1 MRSVR
6 RAWLPGFR
14 LTRERSFALIA
25 CLIVLGVAI
34 VGWWASPAIVLDVG
48 GPRDTLYLRSGF
60 YAREDL
66 EIGNSRWTSPE
77 ARLILPHVPGVATVE
92 LRTAGRPGGVEV
104 ALNINGHDLGRIE
117 LPDDQVR
124 NYTLLLPPRTWRDLG
139 VRLMLS
145 GPANTLPVSADDP
158 RRLTALVE
166 RVTLHPGTA
175 SFLPSAALMLML
187 CTMLFGM
194 GLRIVAIPPAWAWL
208 VAGAA
213 GTALA
218 AGWGWN
224 RLYVAPFLPLT
235 AVGAALIL
243 ALLTAIRLGVNR
255 AGAARGWVVLGA
267 LALAA
272 GPVALHTLLA
282 DYGWDL
288 FRYENLPLLL
298 PPLGLALLL
307 SETPANR
314 RVLAGAILLIAAG
327 FASGMAMGVIRSDY
341 GHDFHAI
348 YEGVADYAKAGAPLY
363 DLAAIAANP
372 LDALYKYPP
381 SFALAFWPFAQP
393 DFVPALYAWR
403 IFNGILLIIAVWA
416 LLRAYNVRLRS
427 WPGVG
432 LLLTLF
438 LFRSI
443 PDTLRYGQID
453 IVVLCALALGLLAVR
468 RERWGWMGA
477 AIGVAAAIK
486 LYPAYLLGLALVRRR
501 WSGIAGAALAGGV
514 IGLASLAWFG
524 WDVWLTFLRD
534 VLGSTG
540 VGTAWADNQTF
551 NGFLNR
557 LPVADSIGLV
567 PDGGG
572 MLRVATYA
580 WFAAFTALTFWFTR
594 PGVMR
599 ADLAYGLW
607 VTALLIVLPVAWMH
621 YLAILVIP
629 IFQLLV
635 LADER
640 EEGLPWPAL
649 ACLTLAF
656 MLIAQGNVWTFFDR
670 NLYGPYWQLILSYKF
685 YGMLLLYAAVWRA
698 EGVVRAHEGVKA

>member
-1 MRSVR
+1 MRTYR
-6 RAWLPGFR
+6 
-14 LTRERSFALIA
+14 
-25 CLIVLGVAI
+25 
-34 VGWWASPAIVLDVG
+34 
-48 GPRDTLYLRSGF
+48 
-60 YAREDL
+60 
-66 EIGNSRWTSPE
+66 
-77 ARLILPHVPGVATVE
+77 
-92 LRTAGRPGGVEV
+92 
-104 ALNINGHDLGRIE
+104 
-117 LPDDQVR
+117 
-124 NYTLLLPPRTWRDLG
+124 LLLPPRTWRDLG
-139 VRLMLS
+139 VRLTLS
-145 GPANTLPVSADDP
+145 GPATPQAAPPDDP

-166 RVTLHPGTA
+166 RVTLHPGSA
-175 SFLPSAALMLML
+175 AFLPAAAIMLVL
-187 CTMLFGM
+187 CTLIGGV
-194 GLRIVAIPPAWAWL
+194 GLRLVHTPPAWAWL
-208 VAGAA
+208 IAGAA

-224 RLYVAPFLPLT
+224 RLYVAPFLPFT
-235 AVGAALIL
+235 ALGGALIL
-243 ALLTAIRLGVNR
+243 GLLAAIRAGVQR
-255 AGAARGWVVLGA
+255 AGAARAWVVIGA

-298 PPLGLALLL
+298 VPLGLALLL
-307 SETPANR
+307 SRNPATQ
-314 RVLAGAILLIAAG
+314 RVLTGSILLIAGG
-327 FASGMAMGVIRSDY
+327 FAAGMLWGVIRSDY

-348 YEGVADYAKAGAPLY
+348 YEGIADHLKAGAPLY

-381 SFALAFWPFAQP
+381 SFALVFWPFAQP

-403 IFNGILLIIAVWA
+403 IINGILLIIAVWA

-427 WPGVG
+427 WPGAG
-432 LLLTLF
+432 LLLTLL

-453 IVVLCALALGLLAVR
+453 IVMLCALALGLLAIR

-501 WSGIAGAALAGGV
+501 WSAIGGAALAGGT
-514 IGLASLAWFG
+514 IGLASAAVFG
-524 WDVWLTFLRD
+524 WEVWFTFLRD
-534 VLGSTG
+534 VFGSTG

-557 LPVADSIGLV
+557 LPTADSIGLV

-572 MLRVATYA
+572 WLRIATYG
-580 WFAAFTALTFWFTR
+580 WFALFTGLTFFLTR
-594 PGVMR
+594 PGAMR

-607 VTALLIVLPVAWMH
+607 ITALLLVLPVAWMH

-635 LADER
+635 HADER
-640 EEGLPWPAL
+640 ADGLPWPAL
-649 ACLTLAF
+649 ACLALAF

-685 YGMLLLYAAVWRA
+685 YGMLLLYAAMWLGGRKGMKGRMV
-698 EGVVRAHEGVKA
+698 

>member
-1 MRSVR
+1 MRSVPI
-6 RAWLPGFR
+6 AWLPRLR
-14 LTRERSFALIA
+14 LTHECSYALMA
-25 CLIVLGVAI
+25 CSVVLAAAI
-34 VGWWASPAIVLDVG
+34 IGWWASPPIVLDVG
-48 GPRDTLYLRSGF
+48 GPHDTLYLRTGF
-60 YAREDL
+60 YEREDL
-66 EIGNSRWTSPE
+66 ELGASRWTGPD
-77 ARLILPHVPGVATVE
+77 ARLVLPHVPGSATIE

-104 ALNINGHDLGRIE
+104 ALDINGHNLGTLE

-124 NYTLLLPPRTWRDLG
+124 NYTVLLPPRTWRDLG
-139 VRLMLS
+139 IRLTLS
-145 GPANTLPVSADDP
+145 APSSTQPVSADDP

-166 RVTLHPGTA
+166 RVTLHPGSA
-175 SFLPSAALMLML
+175 AFLPLAAILLVL
-187 CTMLFGM
+187 CTLTGGVGM
-194 GLRIVAIPPAWAWL
+194 RLVQMPPAWAWL
-208 VAGAA
+208 IAGAA

-224 RLYVAPFLPLT
+224 RLYVAPFLPFTLL
-235 AVGAALIL
+235 GGALIL
-243 ALLTAIRLGVNR
+243 ALLTAIKSGVNR
-255 AGAARGWVVLGA
+255 AGSARAWVVLGA

-298 PPLGLALLL
+298 PPLGLALLWHP
-307 SETPANR
+307 TPATR
-314 RVLAGAILLIAAG
+314 RVLAGAILLIAGG
-327 FASGMAMGVIRSDY
+327 FAFGMLMGVIRSDY

-348 YEGVADYAKAGAPLY
+348 YEGVAEYAKAGAPLY
-363 DLAAIAANP
+363 NLAAIAANP

-381 SFALAFWPFAQP
+381 SFALIFWPFAQP

-403 IFNGILLIIAVWA
+403 FVNGILLIIAVWA
-416 LLRAYNVRLRS
+416 LLRAYNMRLRS
-427 WPGVG
+427 WPGAG

-453 IVVLCALALGLLAVR
+453 SIVFCALALGLLAVR

-486 LYPAYLLGLALVRRR
+486 LYPAYLLGLPLIRRR
-501 WSGIAGAALAGGV
+501 WPGLAGATFAGGA
-514 IGLASLAWFG
+514 IGLASLAFFG
-524 WDVWLTFLRD
+524 WEVWFTFLRD

-557 LPVADSIGLV
+557 LPTADSIGLV

-572 MLRVATYA
+572 WLRVATYV
-580 WFAAFTALTFWFTR
+580 WFAAFTGLTVYLTR
-594 PGVMR
+594 PGAMR
-599 ADLAYGLW
+599 ADLAYGVW
-607 VTALLIVLPVAWMH
+607 ITALLIVLPVAWMH
-621 YLAILVIP
+621 YIAILVIP

-640 EEGLPWPAL
+640 KGGLPWPAL
-649 ACLTLAF
+649 ACLALAF

-685 YGMLLLYAAVWRA
+685 YGMLLLYAAMWRA
-698 EGVVRAHEGVKA
+698 WDVGRGRV

>member
-1 MRSVR
+1 MAQSPR
-6 RAWLPGFR
+6 FR

-25 CLIVLGVAI
+25 CFVVLCVALI
-34 VGWWASPAIVLDVG
+34 GWWVSPTITLDVG
-48 GPRDTLYLRSGF
+48 GPRDSLYLRSGF
-60 YAREDL
+60 YDRERL
-66 EIGNSRWTSPE
+66 TIGDSRWTGPE
-77 ARLILPHVPGVATVE
+77 ARLILPHVPGAATIE
-92 LRTAGRPGGVEV
+92 LRTAGRPGGVDV
-104 ALNINGHDLGRIE
+104 ALDVNGRNLGTIA
-117 LPDDQVR
+117 LPDNQVR
-124 NYTLLLPPRTWRDLG
+124 TYTLLLPPRTWRDVG
-139 VRLMLS
+139 VRLTLS
-145 GPANTLPVSADDP
+145 GPPDTPPVSVADP

-175 SFLPSAALMLML
+175 GFLPAAALLL
-187 CTMLFGM
+187 VISTLIGGI
-194 GLRIVAIPPAWAWL
+194 GLRLVEVPPAWAWL
-208 VAGAA
+208 IAGAA

-235 AVGAALIL
+235 LVGG
-243 ALLTAIRLGVNR
+243 ALLIGMLAVIRRGVHL
-255 AGAARGWVVLGA
+255 AGGARGWVVVGA

-298 PPLGLALLL
+298 PPVGLALVL
-307 SETPANR
+307 SATPATR
-314 RVLAGAILLIAAG
+314 RALAGAILLIAGG
-327 FASGMAMGVIRSDY
+327 FAAGMLWGVIRSDY

-403 IFNGILLIIAVWA
+403 VFNGILLIVGVWA
-416 LLRAYNVRLRS
+416 LLRAYNLRLRS
-427 WPGVG
+427 WPGAG
-432 LLLTLF
+432 LLLMLF

-453 IVVLCALALGLLAVR
+453 IIVFCALALGLLAVR
-468 RERWGWMGA
+468 REQWAWMGA

-486 LYPAYLLGLALVRRR
+486 LYPAYLLGLPLIRRR
-501 WSGIAGAALAGGV
+501 WPGIAAALLAGGA
-514 IGLASLAWFG
+514 IGLASLAFFG
-524 WDVWLTFLRD
+524 WEIWLTFLRD

-557 LPVADSIGLV
+557 LPTADSIGLV

-572 MLRVATYA
+572 RLRIATYG
-580 WFAAFTALTFWFTR
+580 WFALFTGATFWLTR
-594 PGVMR
+594 PSGGMR

-607 VTALLIVLPVAWMH
+607 ITALLIVLPVAWMH

-629 IFQLLV
+629 MFQLLV

-640 EEGLPWPAL
+640 SDGLPWPAL
-649 ACLTLAF
+649 ACLALAF
-656 MLIAQGNVWTFFDR
+656 MLIAQGNVWTFFNR

-685 YGMLLLYAAVWRA
+685 YGMLLLYAAFWRA
-698 EGVVRAHEGVKA
+698 WGWREGVRRG